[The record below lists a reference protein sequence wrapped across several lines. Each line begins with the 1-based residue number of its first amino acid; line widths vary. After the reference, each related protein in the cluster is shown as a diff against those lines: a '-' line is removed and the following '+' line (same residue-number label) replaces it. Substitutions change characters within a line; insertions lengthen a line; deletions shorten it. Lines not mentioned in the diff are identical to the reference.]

1 MWGKICWFQIILR
14 ISRMSKKE
22 GLREMRNYEKNLLL
36 HPQLPSG
43 GFPVVLQQQQEP
55 PGLFLCAGEAGGGG
69 GAGEAG
75 GLCAGE
81 AAGGPCAGEA
91 GGRLP
96 LSSSSRQPGEKRFF
110 SKVGPR
116 SKWFCWLRCS
126 RGWWTVVV
134 GGFSGK
140 GGGSREGGGRLLAVW
155 EPSLARLD
163 SWRRED
169 PRRLLGGHSDPPTP
183 IALNSTAGIKQ
194 EFKIPPNCPTHLS
207 GCSWWQNPQTG
218 RESKWFFLFVFLLE
232 WESSTPKP

>member
-1 MWGKICWFQIILR
+1 
-14 ISRMSKKE
+14 MSKKE

-81 AAGGPCAGEA
+81 AAGGLCAGEA

-96 LSSSSRQPGEKRFF
+96 LSSSSRQPGEKKIFF
-110 SKVGPR
+110 EGGTEVKVVLLAPVQ
-116 SKWFCWLRCS
+116 SW
-126 RGWWTVVV
+126 VMD
-134 GGFSGK
+134 
-140 GGGSREGGGRLLAVW
+140 GGSRWILWEGRWESGGRLLAVWEPSLPLAVW

-207 GCSWWQNPQTG
+207 GCS
-218 RESKWFFLFVFLLE
+218 
-232 WESSTPKP
+232 